1 MNADKSN
8 FKNRTRDDFLK
19 IVVRPM
25 IARRK
30 ELGLTQDDVN
40 YKLGVADRLVSKWEC
55 GVRTPTAFNLLCW
68 AQVLKGSIVFEAHL
82 DPIASNSIIKNKG
95 ANDNLRQNQSSNDNE
110 KTLSWRRLIK
120 N

>member
-8 FKNRTRDDFLK
+8 FKKCTRDDFLK

-30 ELGLTQDDVN
+30 ELRLTQDDVN

-55 GVRTPTAFNLLCW
+55 GLRTPSSFNLHCW
-68 AQVLKGSIVFEAHL
+68 AEVLKGSIIFKTDP
-82 DPIASNSIIKNKG
+82 DPITLNSIVKNKN
-95 ANDNLRQNQSSNDNE
+95 ANDNFKRNKASNDN
-110 KTLSWRRLIK
+110 IY
-120 N
+120 

>member
-8 FKNRTRDDFLK
+8 FKNCTRDDFLK

-40 YKLGVADRLVSKWEC
+40 YKLGVADRLVSK
-55 GVRTPTAFNLLCW
+55 
-68 AQVLKGSIVFEAHL
+68 
-82 DPIASNSIIKNKG
+82 
-95 ANDNLRQNQSSNDNE
+95 
-110 KTLSWRRLIK
+110 
-120 N
+120 